1 MKTLLRTRA
10 QHRYRT
16 ACPPRSHHNSLSLH
30 PSINTRVAVRAAT
43 LFAASPKRR
52 WRLPAKPCFACRPV
66 ATGVATVVPFSAA
79 WLRLSAGE
87 AVRRRWWR

>member
-16 ACPPRSHHNSLSLH
+16 ACPPRSHHNSLSSPFNQH
-30 PSINTRVAVRAAT
+30 PRRSQSCNAVR
-43 LFAASPKRR
+43 
-52 WRLPAKPCFACRPV
+52 CFAKTPV
-66 ATGVATVVPFSAA
+66 APLGAA

-87 AVRRRWWR
+87 AVLRQWWR